1 MSDLS
6 SQVKHSYKRR
16 HYLVDRS
23 LQLRFMLRLSGS
35 GVLLVLLAGTTM
47 FFWGRYLLE
56 KALYSPH
63 LRHAGSGELLQ
74 PLLLGLNLVFAVLLV
89 GVTAFL
95 IHNYLQKI
103 TGSLLR
109 LEDHLARM
117 GQGEVLEPLVFRNY
131 DPLQPV
137 GEAFNIFSSE
147 LNQRRDLV
155 RREIRTAV
163 AGLQQA
169 LENGPESPIAAID
182 LKNTKAALE
191 KARNTLGYKNGVISK
206 TE

>member
-1 MSDLS
+1 MSELS
-6 SQVKHSYKRR
+6 PQVKRSYKRR

-23 LQLRFMLRLSGS
+23 LQLRFMLRLAGS
-35 GVLLVLLAGTTM
+35 GLLLVLLAGAAM
-47 FFWGRYLLE
+47 FFWVRYLLE

-63 LRHAGSGELLQ
+63 LNHAGSGELLQ
-74 PLLLGLNLVFAVLLV
+74 PLLLGLNLAFAVLLI
-89 GVTAFL
+89 GVIAFL
-95 IHNYLQKI
+95 TRSYLQEI

-117 GQGEVLEPLVFRNY
+117 GQGEAESLVFRSH

-137 GEAFNIFSSE
+137 GEAFNTFSFA

-155 RREIRTAV
+155 RQEIRTAV
-163 AGLQQA
+163 AALQQA
-169 LENGPESPIAAID
+169 LANGPESSAAVVD

-191 KARNTLGYKNGVISK
+191 KARNVLDYK
-206 TE
+206 